1 MCHKLSVILD
11 IVTSADSNTEMSGY
25 DIAGS
30 ECDDIARRDFEA
42 RQLRERLE
50 RERIEQRRCPCCGE
64 TITGDYHVVL

>member
-1 MCHKLSVILD
+1 MSVILD
-11 IVTSADSNTEMSGY
+11 IVTSAGCNTEMVTGY

-30 ECDDIARRDFEA
+30 ECDDIARRDLEA

-64 TITGDYHVVL
+64 TITGGYHVVL

>member
-1 MCHKLSVILD
+1 MSVILD
-11 IVTSADSNTEMSGY
+11 IVTSAGCNKVVTGY

-30 ECDDIARRDFEA
+30 ECDDIARRDLEA

-64 TITGDYHVVL
+64 TITGGYHVVL